1 MSFNLQRAGT
11 LCLLTILLLS
21 VGFASQAEPMAAPG
35 DKTKAIQ
42 LKLASLP
49 DKPGL
54 WQKHEFSIKNDKE
67 QRFYVR
73 GLNPA
78 APLSI
83 QLISADASLPATISL
98 HRLSWMKADYQAS
111 LQQGDFSYTGRA
123 YGDVGIRIRPAAE
136 GTAKATLLIWQ
147 GEPVAKPLVSFYNRP
162 SADAP
167 SAKQQR
173 QQSQSSTPWWHIAV
187 VALLAIIAL
196 LLFKLLKRQAANAA
210 LILTLVSTTLLITSQ
225 PLSAQEKEKLKPTE
239 TAQPAPDPFEIPADA
254 KPAATEP
261 MDKNKAAS
269 ANPDDKDKERVTDN
283 AGSAPKDDV
292 TPAPKDD
299 TAADSKPD
307 TIEDTPSD
315 AADYQDRL
323 AQAEQRIADLAQ
335 QVGNNRAE
343 LERLQYLLEQDKQN
357 EPDADNFPALPLS
370 CKPPQIDGDGLVR
383 DGDAQWENYE
393 RCQQCYVQPL
403 QDLENQ
409 LLLYEKLRVYYRSTK
424 DYVNNVI
431 TLGDKAPKPHSLI
444 ENAWAA
450 QKYAIN
456 QTFSKTK
463 QAYDNKLPELNDKL
477 SNILD
482 RIGQCETDYNNNPMW
497 RDTTGIFF
505 LNTMATSYKRTD

>member
-1 MSFNLQRAGT
+1 MSFTLPRAGT

-21 VGFASQAEPMAAPG
+21 VGFSSQAEPMAAPG
-35 DKTKAIQ
+35 DKTKAVQ
-42 LKLASLP
+42 LKLAAVP

-54 WQKHEFSIKNDKE
+54 WQKHEFSIKEDKE

-83 QLISADASLPATISL
+83 QLISADPTLAATISL
-98 HRLSWMKADYQAS
+98 HRLSWMKAEYQAG
-111 LQQGDFSYTGRA
+111 LQQGDFNYSGRA
-123 YGDVGIRIRPAAE
+123 YGDVGIRIRPHAD
-136 GTAKATLLIWQ
+136 TSSKATLLIWQ

-162 SADAP
+162 SADAKG
-167 SAKQQR
+167 ANQQR
-173 QQSQSSTPWWHIAV
+173 QQGQSSTQWWHIAV
-187 VALLAIIAL
+187 VALLAVIAV
-196 LLFKLLKRQAANAA
+196 LLFKLLKRPATNAA
-210 LILTLVSTTLLITSQ
+210 VILTLFSTVLLVTSP
-225 PLSAQEKEKLKPTE
+225 PLSAQDKDKSKPAA

-254 KPAATEP
+254 KPAATTA

-269 ANPDDKDKERVTDN
+269 ANPDDKDKARVTDN

-292 TPAPKDD
+292 VNTPKDD
-299 TAADSKPD
+299 ADSKPAPAD
-307 TIEDTPSD
+307 ETPSD
-315 AADYQDRL
+315 PAADYSDRL
-323 AQAEQRIADLAQ
+323 AQAEQRINDLAQ

-343 LERLQYLLEQDKQN
+343 LERLQYLLEQDRQN
-357 EPDADNFPALPLS
+357 EPDADNFPALALS
-370 CKPPQIDGDGLVR
+370 CKPPQIDGDGLIR
-383 DGDAQWENYE
+383 DGDAQWENFE
-393 RCQQCYVQPL
+393 RCQQCYAQPL

-463 QAYDNKLPELNDKL
+463 QAYDNKLPELNNKL
-477 SNILD
+477 SSILD
-482 RIGQCETDYNNNPMW
+482 RIGQCETDFNDNPMW
-497 RDTTGIFF
+497 RQTSGLFF
-505 LNTMATSYKRTD
+505 YNTMAISYKRSD

>member
-1 MSFNLQRAGT
+1 MSFNLQRAGM
-11 LCLLTILLLS
+11 LCLLIIVLLAS
-21 VGFASQAEPMAAPG
+21 GFSSQAEPMAAPG
-35 DKTKAIQ
+35 DKTKAMQ
-42 LKLASLP
+42 LKLSSLP

-54 WQKHEFSIKNDKE
+54 WQKHEFTIKNDKE
-67 QRFYVR
+67 LRFFVR

-83 QLISADASLPATISL
+83 QLISAEPTLDATVSL
-98 HRLSWMKADYQAS
+98 HRLSWMNADYQAS
-111 LQQGDFSYTGRA
+111 LHQGDFHYTGRA
-123 YGDVGIRIRPAAE
+123 YGDVGIRIKPTAK
-136 GTAKATLLIWQ
+136 GTSKATLFIWQ
-147 GEPVAKPLVSFYNRP
+147 GEPVAKPLLSFYNRP
-162 SADAP
+162 SADATG
-167 SAKQQR
+167 SR
-173 QQSQSSTPWWHIAV
+173 QQNQYGESGTQWWHIAV
-187 VALLAIIAL
+187 VALLAVIAV
-196 LLFKLLKRQAANAA
+196 LLFKLIKKPAANAVVVA
-210 LILTLVSTTLLITSQ
+210 TLVSAFLVTTSP
-225 PLSAQEKEKLKPTE
+225 PLSAQDKEKPKPTE
-239 TAQPAPDPFEIPADA
+239 TAQPAPNPFDTPADA

-269 ANPDDKDKERVTDN
+269 ANPDDKDKARVTDN
-283 AGSAPKDDV
+283 AGSAPKDDEV
-292 TPAPKDD
+292 NTAKDNTD
-299 TAADSKPD
+299 NESDSADA
-307 TIEDTPSD
+307 TPSD
-315 AADYQDRL
+315 AADYQNRL
-323 AQAEQRIADLAQ
+323 EQAEQRIADLAQ
-335 QVGNNRAE
+335 HVGNNRAE
-343 LERLQYLLEQDKQN
+343 LERLQFLLEQDKQN

-370 CKPPQIDGDGLVR
+370 CKPPQIDGDSLIR

-393 RCQQCYVQPL
+393 RCQQCYAQPL
-403 QDLENQ
+403 SDLENQ

-477 SNILD
+477 SSILD

-497 RDTTGIFF
+497 RDTAGIFF

>member
-1 MSFNLQRAGT
+1 MSFTLQCASRF
-11 LCLLTILLLS
+11 CLLLLLLLLP
-21 VGFASQAEPMAAPG
+21 GFLSQAEPMAAPG
-35 DKTKAIQ
+35 DNTKAMQ
-42 LKLASLP
+42 LKLTSLP

-67 QRFYVR
+67 QRFFVR

-83 QLISADASLPATISL
+83 QLISADASLAATISL
-98 HRLSWMKADYQAS
+98 HRLSWMKAEYQAN

-123 YGDVGIRIRPAAE
+123 YGDVGIRIKPIADS
-136 GTAKATLLIWQ
+136 TTKATLLIWQ

-162 SADAP
+162 SADANG
-167 SAKQQR
+167 AKQQR
-173 QQSQSSTPWWHIAV
+173 QQGESSTQWWHIAV
-187 VALLAIIAL
+187 VALLAIIAV
-196 LLFKLLKRQAANAA
+196 LLFKLLKKPAANAA
-210 LILTLVSTTLLITSQ
+210 LILTLVSVTMLITSP
-225 PLSAQEKEKLKPTE
+225 PLSAQDKDKPKPTE
-239 TAQPAPDPFEIPADA
+239 TTQPVPDPFDIPSDA

-269 ANPDDKDKERVTDN
+269 ANPDDKDKARVTDN

-292 TPAPKDD
+292 TTAPKDD
-299 TAADSKPD
+299 ADSKPD
-307 TIEDTPSD
+307 TAQDTPSD
-315 AADYQDRL
+315 AADYQNRL

-343 LERLQYLLEQDKQN
+343 LERLQYLLEQDKHN

-370 CKPPQIDGDGLVR
+370 CKPPQIDGDSLIR
-383 DGDAQWENYE
+383 DGDAQWENFE
-393 RCQQCYVQPL
+393 RCQQCYAQPL
-403 QDLENQ
+403 RDLENQ

-477 SNILD
+477 SSILD

-497 RDTTGIFF
+497 RDTAGIFF